1 MATAGNSFKLEIT
14 STGNGQHPEH
24 MQGIRP
30 VIMVSFGEMPEL
42 VDKGGLGRVQA
53 YQAVG
58 HMWLQ

>member
-14 STGNGQHPEH
+14 SAGNGQHPEH

-42 VDKGGLGRVQA
+42 VDKCGLGRVQA